1 MGRRVRHHL
10 QSNVVGYIALFF
22 ALGLG
27 TAWALERDSVKSKH
41 VQDESLKGK
50 DVKDEKLTGADVTG
64 LTGEDLDEATLG
76 QVPSAADAGT
86 VDGINSTGFLRANG
100 KAADA
105 NMLDG
110 QDSSE
115 FLGANGKAADAD
127 ALDGQDSSEFLGA
140 TAKAADAQL
149 LDGVESDDFARVSG
163 LVNGTNG
170 NPLSTGITSVRNGE
184 GDYTVTINDGTFPNS
199 GTSCALIRPVVS
211 PVGNEFHAAVWNEAG
226 CLIGGGAQ
234 FDVLT
239 FDAAGAADDATFGF
253 IVDVVP

>member
-1 MGRRVRHHL
+1 MGHRMRHHL

-50 DVKDEKLTGADVTG
+50 DIKDEKLTGADVTG

-76 QVPSAADAGT
+76 QVPRAADADT
-86 VDGINSTGFLRANG
+86 LDGQDSGAFLGVNG

-105 NMLDG
+105 NTLDGQNSSAFLGVNGKAADANTLDG

-115 FLGANGKAADAD
+115 FLG
-127 ALDGQDSSEFLGA
+127 S
-140 TAKAADAQL
+140 TAKAADAQV

-163 LVNGTNG
+163 LVNGSNG

-184 GDYTVTINDGTFPNS
+184 GDYTVTINNGTFPNS
-199 GTSCALIRPVVS
+199 GTSCSLIRPVIS

-226 CLIGGGAQ
+226 CLIGGGAA

-239 FDAAGAADDATFGF
+239 FDAAGTAEDATFGF